1 MVGLARSGN
10 VAHASPNATKVHVI
24 SGMVK
29 PWGLSKP
36 VGLMWFICRCQRAAT
51 LPVTGGSTAAWRML
65 DMPDIPGEAVHSF
78 WIRPCISAFLIKLSG
93 GCIKIL
99 HFDTPSAQSLGKFCV
114 VAIGI
119 PHSHPTIAA

>member
-10 VAHASPNATKVHVI
+10 MAHASPNATKVHVI

-36 VGLMWFICRCQRAAT
+36 VGLMWFICRCHRTAT

-65 DMPDIPGEAVHSF
+65 SRPGEAVH
-78 WIRPCISAFLIKLSG
+78 FLLDKALHLSLSDETDG
-93 GCIKIL
+93 V
-99 HFDTPSAQSLGKFCV
+99 S
-114 VAIGI
+114 
-119 PHSHPTIAA
+119 

>member
-1 MVGLARSGN
+1 MVGLARSEN

-36 VGLMWFICRCQRAAT
+36 VGLMWFICRCHRTAT

-65 DMPDIPGEAVHSF
+65 DIPDIPGEAVHFLLDKALHLSLSDETE
-78 WIRPCISAFLIKLSG
+78 RRVYQNSAF
-93 GCIKIL
+93 
-99 HFDTPSAQSLGKFCV
+99 
-114 VAIGI
+114 
-119 PHSHPTIAA
+119 